1 MILIGRLTKSA
12 TITTL
17 KDERKVVNFSIAIN
31 DWYKPK
37 GSEQGIKVTTY
48 VNCSYWLST
57 TIAARLIKGSLVELS
72 GRLQVNAYIG
82 FDGEAKGALNC
93 HVNNITIHQVGKDNS
108 ENVKVNDNKSTPPE
122 VTDDLPF

>member
-1 MILIGRLTKSA
+1 MILIGRLTKNA

-17 KDERKVVNFSIAIN
+17 KDERKVVNFSLAIN

-48 VNCSYWLST
+48 INCSYWLST
-57 TIAARLIKGSLVELS
+57 AIATRLTKGTLIELS

-82 FDGEAKGALNC
+82 FDGEAKGTLNC
-93 HVNNITIHQVGKDNS
+93 HVNSITIHHTVKDNMAAHGTTQPNTGD
-108 ENVKVNDNKSTPPE
+108 EVK
-122 VTDDLPF
+122 DDLPF